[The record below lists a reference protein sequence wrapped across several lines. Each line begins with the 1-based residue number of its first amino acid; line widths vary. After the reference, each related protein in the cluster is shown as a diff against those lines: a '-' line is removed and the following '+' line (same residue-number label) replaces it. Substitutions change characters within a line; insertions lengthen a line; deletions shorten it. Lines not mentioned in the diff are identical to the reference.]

1 MLKKQYRL
9 RDSGDFQKV
18 FQKGK
23 SAANR
28 QFVAYMLQKEGQD
41 QLRIG
46 ISVSKKIGNAV
57 TRNKVK
63 RKIREALRHQLANIK
78 QKGDLVI
85 IAREPVVQME
95 YQELSVCLIHCL
107 NKAKIIG

>member
-1 MLKKQYRL
+1 MFKKEYRL
-9 RDSGDFQKV
+9 RDNGDFQKV
-18 FQKGK
+18 FQKGR

-28 QFVAYMLQKEGQD
+28 QFVVYLLPKERQE
-41 QLRIG
+41 QIRVG

-63 RKIREALRHQLANIK
+63 RKIREALRLQLDQINL
-78 QKGDLVI
+78 KGDLVV

-95 YQELSVCLIHCL
+95 YQELFESLTHCL
-107 NKAKIIG
+107 KKAKLL